1 MREKLPYLTEDEKKR
16 YEMCLRNIEDKL
28 KALKIETENERPYR
42 YYIKEKIDSILWDAK
57 VIEQLTHTEIEED

>member
-1 MREKLPYLTEDEKKR
+1 MKEPFLDEYEKRR

-28 KALKIETENERPYR
+28 KALKVEAEKERPYR

-57 VIEQLTHTEIEED
+57 CIENMTRQDEEDN